1 MRAHRSLHRFD
12 ADRPFRP
19 WLLRIVANAAKN
31 ELRSSARHLRLAER
45 ARAVV
50 IDLAPPADPAI
61 RAEERQALVEA
72 LSSLSVDDRGII
84 ALRWFDD
91 MSESEIADVLGI
103 RRGTVKSRL
112 SRAMARLR
120 GALTTEVDDDRP

>member
-45 ARAVV
+45 AHAVV